1 MEEKI
6 LLNQTCY
13 KTNLSKGIKAFVMF
27 YILDFKFFAK
37 FTKEELLDVII
48 NELKVKENEEFESIL
63 VEVIE
68 TFDKKH
74 KDYNFKIARKR
85 IVEFLL
91 LGEQLYGQS
100 KEFIN
105 NIIAQN
111 SNMVKKLHR
120 INRKVLDYLDNQL
133 FYKIID
139 CYYLIVADVF
149 NSKSNPSNKKKIEI
163 SEKTYD
169 VLYSDV
175 ECEKRYYDFI
185 YDIRMWI
192 FANSMEDLIEVFE
205 KDKKVYIV
213 INNKNNE

>member
-13 KTNLSKGIKAFVMF
+13 KTNLSEGIKAFVMF

-74 KDYNFKIARKR
+74 KDYNFKIARKG

-175 ECEKRYYDFI
+175 ECEKRCYDFI

-192 FANSMEDLIEVFE
+192 FANSMEDLIEVLE